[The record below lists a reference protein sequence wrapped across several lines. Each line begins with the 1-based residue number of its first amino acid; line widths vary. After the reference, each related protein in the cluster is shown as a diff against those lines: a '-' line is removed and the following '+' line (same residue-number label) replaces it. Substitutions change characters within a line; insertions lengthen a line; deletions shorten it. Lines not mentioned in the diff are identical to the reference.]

1 MKLAKRLLPLVFV
14 CALALAFATQALAD
28 PTPSTGPSA
37 TPQSFTCLGRVTA
50 TTPSSVTVT
59 VRRASCALQG
69 SLSQSLTLA
78 ATDQSVISELVQGA
92 KTQVSATDLPT
103 GDFIVVRGTIDAST
117 TPPAYDITTACA
129 WQARFHTRFLCVGQV
144 SSVNLDPAY
153 LVVTVGARSLGLPRF
168 LHKQI
173 TIDVP
178 SSAAIFCLQR
188 GAVSGTTFDQITA
201 GDRVWIAG
209 SADRSDPGSPVFTAR
224 RVLVHHPVPVAQL
237 TWYACCGQVS
247 SVDTNAGTVSVT
259 VAHATRALHSEIGSD
274 VTLTVCDS
282 SVMRTLADGVVTT
295 VTLADLAVGESIVVA
310 GAIDRSDAADPIYDI
325 GHAFVWQ
332 PVVSDGL
339 LRNAA

>member
-1 MKLAKRLLPLVFV
+1 MRLTKRLLPLVFV
-14 CALALAFATQALAD
+14 CALALAFASQALAD
-28 PTPSTGPSA
+28 PTPSTSPSA

-50 TTPSSVTVT
+50 TTAGSVTVT

-69 SLSQSLTLA
+69 SLGQSLTLTV
-78 ATDQSVISELVQGA
+78 TDQSVLTELAQGT
-92 KTQVSATDLPT
+92 KTQVSAADLPT
-103 GDFIVVRGTIDAST
+103 GDFIVVHGTIDAGT
-117 TPPAYDITTACA
+117 TPPACDITTACV
-129 WQARFHTRFLCVGQV
+129 WQPRFHTRFLCVGQV

-188 GAVSGTTFDQITA
+188 GAVSTTTFDQITA

-209 SADRSDPGSPVFTAR
+209 SADRSDPSSPVFTAR
-224 RVLVHHPVPVAQL
+224 RVLVHHPVPVDQL
-237 TWYACCGQVS
+237 TWYACRG
-247 SVDTNAGTVSVT
+247 SVDAVDGDAGTVSVA
-259 VAHATRALHSEIGSD
+259 VAHATRALRSEIGTD

-282 SVMRTLADGVVTT
+282 SVIRTLSDGVVTM
-295 VTLADLAVGESIVVA
+295 VTPADLTVGESIVVA
-310 GAIDRSDAADPIYDI
+310 GPIDRSDPTDPIYDI

-332 PVVSDGL
+332 PVVSDGPV
-339 LRNAA
+339 RNAA